1 MAEQSLCATLL
12 DQFGCT
18 LGLIKVSAAPAAA
31 AAAVA
36 VVTVTSKATD

>member
-31 AAAVA
+31 AAVA